1 MMTKQIFLVCFW
13 ALLWCKYP
21 HEKQCKTLSQINN
34 TAMELSRFKVTD
46 AHRLYSFF
54 SEEIMNSFCNGPIQ
68 ELLLRGL
75 GVLPQPQEKNDLLI
89 QQWIASQGHVFVQ
102 YVEYDNNCLYWSRYS
117 QTLICTSANEILW
130 FSHCSMVLRSKREK
144 QDEHLLLE

>member
-1 MMTKQIFLVCFW
+1 MPPT
-13 ALLWCKYP
+13 
-21 HEKQCKTLSQINN
+21 NN
-34 TAMELSRFKVTD
+34 TAMELSRFKVTG

-75 GVLPQPQEKNDLLI
+75 GVLPHPQKKSELLI

-102 YVEYDNNCLYWSRYS
+102 NMTTIVCIEVV
-117 QTLICTSANEILW
+117 TAK
-130 FSHCSMVLRSKREK
+130 H
-144 QDEHLLLE
+144 